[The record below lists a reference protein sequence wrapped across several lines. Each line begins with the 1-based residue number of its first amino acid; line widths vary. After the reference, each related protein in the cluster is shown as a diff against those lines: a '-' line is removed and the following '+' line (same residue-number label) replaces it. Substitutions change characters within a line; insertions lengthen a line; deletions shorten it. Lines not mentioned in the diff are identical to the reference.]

1 MNSVPRISRWREG
14 RVDCAEEHFELRYES
29 TVKFGNDWIAWIPIA
44 MVGPPTASIVNVQF
58 LVEPGDPPNAEAV
71 SDVKK
76 EIQFYLVGLN
86 EPDPWE
92 YAKYHCG
99 TSSNIYSNVHWGY
112 FKGGTRDQVQGEAEM
127 KSTGDRRPE
136 LPRKVSVN
144 GDKMLWVPEK
154 KASATRKR

>member
-1 MNSVPRISRWREG
+1 MNSAPIISRWQEG
-14 RVDCAEEHFELRYES
+14 RVDRAKEHFELRYES
-29 TVKFGNDWIAWIPIA
+29 TVKFGSDWIDWIPVA
-44 MVGPPTASIVNVQF
+44 VVGPPTASIVNVQF
-58 LVEPGDPPNAEAV
+58 LVESGNPRNAEAV

-76 EIQFYLVGLN
+76 EIQFYLVELKK
-86 EPDPWE
+86 PDPWG

-112 FKGGTRDQVQGEAEM
+112 FKRGNRDQVQGKAEM

-136 LPRKVSVN
+136 LPRKVLVN
-144 GDKMLWVPEK
+144 GEKMLWVPEK